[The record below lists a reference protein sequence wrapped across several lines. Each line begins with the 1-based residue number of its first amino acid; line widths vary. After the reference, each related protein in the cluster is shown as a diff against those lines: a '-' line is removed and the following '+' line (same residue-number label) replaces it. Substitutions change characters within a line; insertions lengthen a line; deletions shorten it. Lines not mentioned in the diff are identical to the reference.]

1 MMMMM
6 TMILMLPLMMMMMM
20 IIMMMM
26 TMMIKSKDQGS
37 EWRPR
42 DLEARAPLMMS
53 KLRMRM
59 MRLMRIMRI
68 MRMRMM
74 MTIIVTMTII
84 MTEAMVVWM
93 NQERTIRRIK
103 RGLWLSHMFWKELII
118 IIISPVVNGVD
129 E

>member
-6 TMILMLPLMMMMMM
+6 TMILMLPLMMIMMM

-59 MRLMRIMRI
+59 MRLMRIMR
-68 MRMRMM
+68 MRMM

-84 MTEAMVVWM
+84 MTDWM

-118 IIISPVVNGVD
+118 IIIISPVVNGVD

>member
-1 MMMMM
+1 MMMM
-6 TMILMLPLMMMMMM
+6 TMMMM
-20 IIMMMM
+20 I

-59 MRLMRIMRI
+59 MRLMRI

-118 IIISPVVNGVD
+118 IIIISPVVNGVD